1 MGRQIWPAAAAS
13 AVLLLCG
20 CNEGSNGVLGSD
32 SSGSIFPE
40 PDPAEQASVVIKDG
54 LRSPDSFEYLSGKVI
69 WSGSNNGNPAYVT
82 LVSYNAQNGFG
93 ATLRACAIVAYSLT
107 QDGKV
112 SWNRSFGM
120 QETDRAVCE
129 RTGDGSELTE
139 LAKTTANLNFTSDS
153 SSPEVGSGGANSS
166 ADDGPDADMDA
177 TVLVAGLLASG
188 DYKSAS
194 EKARSALTMDEQNP
208 EMLLLLAR
216 AEAKQMNAGAAVDAL
231 QASFDAGFHDP
242 RGALNNPDFDQ
253 IRNARPFSALA
264 RKYGISQSSKASTSR
279 PKSPKSNIR
288 TGDVSIT
295 ETSDGRTRIR
305 AGNIVIE
312 D

>member
-13 AVLLLCG
+13 AALLLCG
-20 CNEGSNGVLGSD
+20 CNEGSNGVFGSD
-32 SSGSIFPE
+32 SSGTILPE

-69 WSGSNNGNPAYVT
+69 WSGSHKGNPAYVT

-93 ATLRACAIVAYSLT
+93 AMLRACAIVAYSLSR
-107 QDGKV
+107 DGKV

-120 QETDRAVCE
+120 QEADRALCE
-129 RTGDGSELTE
+129 RTGDASQLNE
-139 LAKTTANLNFTSDS
+139 LAGSTAKLNFTSDG
-153 SSPEVGSGGANSS
+153 SSPEVGPDEAGSS
-166 ADDGPDADMDA
+166 ANEGPDSNVDA
-177 TVLVAGLLASG
+177 MALVAGLLAAG

-194 EKARSALTMDEQNP
+194 NAARSALIADKQNP
-208 EMLLLLAR
+208 QLLLLLAR
-216 AEAKQMNAGAAVDAL
+216 AEAKQMNVGAAVDAL
-231 QASFDAGFHDP
+231 EASFDTGFHDP
-242 RGALNNPDFDQ
+242 RGAINNPDFDQ
-253 IRNARPFSALA
+253 IRNARLFSALA
-264 RKYGISQSSKASTSR
+264 RKYGISQSSNESTSR
-279 PKSPKSNIR
+279 PKPTRSNIR